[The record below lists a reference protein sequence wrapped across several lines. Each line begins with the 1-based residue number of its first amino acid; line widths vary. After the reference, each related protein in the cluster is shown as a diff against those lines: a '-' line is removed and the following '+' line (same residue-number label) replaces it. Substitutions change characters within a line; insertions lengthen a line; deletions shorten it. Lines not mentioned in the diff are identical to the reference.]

1 MHRPGWLFV
10 LLSACNVE
18 AVQGDTGGVPR
29 GDGGACPDGVAVVL
43 SDYRSTQVALST
55 TEGTTQSE
63 SFVSTASVRSDGLSF
78 ALSGDVVLP
87 NERPPSGRVVLID
100 RYGTNVVSF
109 FEPTDGRVLGQLA
122 VGTGFP
128 SNPQDYIEVG
138 DGRAYVSRFGNNELR
153 GREPFDQGSDLLII
167 DTLVPEILGRIA
179 LPSSDEFP
187 ARPGGLTRLDSRL
200 ILVTLAIL
208 GRLGRAI
215 TGEDSVLAAIDT
227 ERDAIAWQVELEGL
241 KNCGTARLSP
251 NAERLVIACSGLI
264 TEDGASLGVEGSGV
278 AVLDAS
284 ETPAVEIR
292 RYAALEVA
300 GGAVQSEFA
309 FFSADSL
316 LLKTQTAL
324 GDADRNQLLT
334 LDLESGEVQRVFS
347 VSAADSASSGL
358 TLGGLLCAPGCSDF
372 CLLADA
378 AAGALQRFRIGQ
390 DNAIEHTDTLRV
402 ERRVGLPPIGL
413 SYR

>member
-1 MHRPGWLFV
+1 MHRARCLFV
-10 LLSACNVE
+10 FLSACNVE

-29 GDGGACPDGVAVVL
+29 GDGGACPDGVAIVL
-43 SDYRSTQVALST
+43 SDYRSTQVALLT
-55 TEGTTQSE
+55 TEGATQSE

-100 RYGTNVVSF
+100 RFGTNVVSF

-122 VGTGFP
+122 VGTGFH

-138 DGRAYVSRFGNNELR
+138 DGRAYVSRYGNNELA
-153 GREPFDQGSDLLII
+153 GREAFDQGSDLLII

-187 ARPGGLTRLDSRL
+187 ARPGGLTRLDARWVV
-200 ILVTLAIL
+200 VTLARL
-208 GRLGRAI
+208 GRLGREI

-241 KNCGTARLSP
+241 KNCGTPRLSP

-264 TEDGASLGVEGSGV
+264 TTAGESLGIEGSGV
-278 AVLDAS
+278 VVLDPR

-292 RYAALEVA
+292 RYAALEIA
-300 GGAVQSEFA
+300 GDAVQSEFA
-309 FFSADSL
+309 FFSADAL
-316 LLKTQTAL
+316 LIKTQTAL
-324 GDADRNQLLT
+324 GATDRNRLLSF
-334 LDLESGEVQRVFS
+334 DLASGEVQTVFT
-347 VSAADSASSGL
+347 VSATDNRSSGV
-358 TLGGLLCAPGCSDF
+358 TLGGIVCAPGCSDY
-372 CLLADA
+372 CLVADA
-378 AAGALQRFRIGQ
+378 AAGALQRFRVGE
-390 DNAIEHTDTLRV
+390 DGAIEHTDTLWV
-402 ERRVGLPPIGL
+402 ERRVGLPPVGL

>member
-1 MHRPGWLFV
+1 MHHARWLFV
-10 LLSACNVE
+10 VLSACNVE

-100 RYGTNVVSF
+100 RFGTNVVSF

-122 VGTGFP
+122 VGTGFH

-138 DGRAYVSRFGNNELR
+138 AGRAYVSRYGNNELR

-167 DTLVPEILGRIA
+167 DTLVPEILDRIA

-187 ARPGGLTRLDSRL
+187 ARPTGLTRLDARL
-200 ILVTLAIL
+200 VVVTLA
-208 GRLGRAI
+208 RLGREWAE
-215 TGEDSVLAAIDT
+215 GEDSTLAAIDT
-227 ERDAIAWQVELEGL
+227 TRDAIVWEVELTGL
-241 KNCGTARLSP
+241 KNCGTARLAPDS
-251 NAERLVIACSGLI
+251 ERLVVACSGLI

-278 AVLDAS
+278 VVLDAR

-292 RYAALEVA
+292 RYTALELA
-300 GGAVQSEFA
+300 GDPVQSELA
-309 FFSADSL
+309 FFAADSL

-324 GDADRNQLLT
+324 GSAERNRLLS
-334 LDLESGEVQRVFS
+334 LDLASGEVRTVFT
-347 VSAADSASSGL
+347 VSAADNRSSGV
-358 TLGGLLCAPGCSDF
+358 TLGGIVCAPGCSDY
-372 CLLADA
+372 CLVADA
-378 AAGALQRFRIGQ
+378 AAGALQRFRIGK
-390 DNAIEHTDTLRV
+390 DGAIEHTDTLPV
-402 ERRVGLPPIGL
+402 ERRVGLPPVGL